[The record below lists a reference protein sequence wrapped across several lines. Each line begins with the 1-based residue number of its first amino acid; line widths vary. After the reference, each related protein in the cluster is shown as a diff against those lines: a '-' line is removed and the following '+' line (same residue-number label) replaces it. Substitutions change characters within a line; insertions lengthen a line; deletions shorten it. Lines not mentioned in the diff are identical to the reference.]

1 MSKSQK
7 ANTFTDARA
16 LRSVFRN
23 CSHSV
28 RSIYHRELK
37 VALKLCSFLQ
47 KGSKI
52 ISTHIDSWQLK
63 ISYLGEKS
71 YLGAQNLYF
80 NSQSL
85 SAYFKGVMQNST
97 VIFPGWF
104 LLTCP
109 AKPVPNWELLD
120 RAILNTNDL
129 CHEDVTL
136 PLIYT
141 LHNVNTFLQKCIYKS
156 LKNSSVTLLFDTN

>member
-120 RAILNTNDL
+120 RAILNIKWSLSWRCD
-129 CHEDVTL
+129 
-136 PLIYT
+136 I
-141 LHNVNTFLQKCIYKS
+141 TFNLYSAQR
-156 LKNSSVTLLFDTN
+156 